1 MQFLINARFNP
12 TLVDLSHSRPRFPPV
27 NTSRLTSGLPEVE
40 TGGGWAGLRA

>member
-12 TLVDLSHSRPRFPPV
+12 TLVDLSHSRLRFPPV

-40 TGGGWAGLRA
+40 TGRAGRGLPA